1 MNLTRGRHLFFLE
14 FNLHLGHRDDDFG
27 VWELILKLLF
37 KPGGGGGISVDE
49 EDFFGPHVDGKVEE
63 LVTVGVA
70 GEIEFIDGAVE
81 WNFMGAIEADEIAG
95 GGFLDLACRSGGI
108 SVAYEEKGVER
119 VWEELAR
126 KNIGDCFLGHHS
138 TGEAVDGSGFVF
150 DGFPGAFFTSSD
162 DVHVLEDLKTW
173 AGAAGLASEGVI
185 ENGHLGTQAA
195 NDDGCFLRDDTVHLE
210 AIEHSEDFLGF
221 ADGEDGDEDGTSV
234 FQGAFDVVCE
244 AFGFLWFDVSAG
256 SLVDAPG
263 SFHNEDIG
271 LDEIGEAGA
280 FDEGVVVEVDVAG
293 VEDRFFIPLEKDAG
307 GAEDVAGIEEGDL
320 GAFVFIVV

>member
-1 MNLTRGRHLFFLE
+1 M
-14 FNLHLGHRDDDFG
+14 
-27 VWELILKLLF
+27 WELILKLLF

-49 EDFFGPHVDGKVEE
+49 EDLFGPHVDGKVEE
-63 LVTVGVA
+63 FVTVGVA

-81 WNFMGAIEADEIAG
+81 WNLMGAIEADEIAG
-95 GGFLDLACRSGGI
+95 GGFLDLACRSGGV
-108 SVAYEEKGVER
+108 SVADEEKGVER
-119 VWEELAR
+119 VWEELAGEDV
-126 KNIGDCFLGHHS
+126 GDCFLGHHS
-138 TGEAVDGSGFVF
+138 AGEAVDGAGFVL
-150 DGFPGAFFTSSD
+150 DGLPGAFLASGD
-162 DVHVLEDLKTW
+162 DVHVLEDLETGT
-173 AGAAGLASEGVI
+173 GAAGLARQGVV
-185 ENGHLGTQAA
+185 ENGHLGAQTA

-234 FQGAFDVVCE
+234 FEGAFDVVCE
-244 AFGFLWFDVSAG
+244 AFGFLGFDVSAG

-263 SFHNEDIG
+263 GFHDEDIG

-293 VEDRFFIPLEKDAG
+293 VEDRFFIPLKKDAG